1 MLAPV
6 SVYCADALCR
16 IYIAN
21 TRSQFHCKPP
31 HISHKMEVF
40 TSHCAMARQ
49 AAVGVYMLPH
59 SVTSRLVAEQ
69 ASKSGPGRAV
79 VPNCTALGHSG
90 SSSLTKNRARDAG
103 EKRKQAEAREAKKAL
118 SAQKAAGLKQGP
130 GSIGKPKRSYKC
142 KRCGLPKAGHTCLF
156 GGGLVHERTD
166 GVTPRGPDNG
176 FGGSDAPSLAVN
188 V

>member
-59 SVTSRLVAEQ
+59 SVTVQ
-69 ASKSGPGRAV
+69 AVTARECKSGPGKAV
-79 VPNCTALGHSG
+79 VPNCTGLGHSE
-90 SSSLTKNRARDAG
+90 SSSLTENRARDAG

-130 GSIGKPKRSYKC
+130 GSIGKPRVYQCRRC
-142 KRCGLPKAGHTCLF
+142 KVPLRGHRCPFRGANS
-156 GGGLVHERTD
+156 HERTD
-166 GVTPRGPDNG
+166 GVTPRGPDDG
-176 FGGSDAPSLAVN
+176 WGGSDAPSLAVN